1 MNGEEQASILQKNL
15 DKVEERIASSCEKV
29 ARKRTE
35 VTLVGVTKL
44 WDSDALLEIE
54 GVAVI

>member
-1 MNGEEQASILQKNL
+1 M
-15 DKVEERIASSCEKV
+15 
-29 ARKRTE
+29 
-35 VTLVGVTKL
+35 TLVGVTKL